1 MEMLGKDELERLM
14 FFEQAREQSEKEY
27 QDNPEDAH
35 ALTKWGGAL
44 LELAHF
50 RQGSDAYGTI
60 GEAVEKFEKALSL
73 EPKKHDAL
81 WCLGNAYTSQGF
93 LTSDT
98 GEAKAYFNRA
108 TDCFKKALNEEP
120 NNDTYKKALEM
131 TSKAPQLHAELQKQI
146 SNAQIIPGSGSGREG
161 GGGGGGSRAP
171 KKPRISD
178 FWYDVGGWVCFFGIA
193 AGIVAVTRSAPPPQ
207 PMAVR

>member
-14 FFEQAREQSEKEY
+14 FFEQAREQSQKEHEE
-27 QDNPEDAH
+27 NPQDAH

-50 RQGSDAYGTI
+50 RQGSDAYVTI
-60 GEAVEKFEKALSL
+60 GEAVEKFQKALAL
-73 EPKKHDAL
+73 DPKAHDAL

-98 GEAKAYFNRA
+98 REAKSFFDKA
-108 TDCFKKALNEEP
+108 TDCFKKALKEDP
-120 NNDTYKKALEM
+120 NNETYKKALEM

-146 SNAQIIPGSGSGREG
+146 SNAQIIPGAGSGGGAG
-161 GGGGGGSRAP
+161 GGRASRTA
-171 KKPRISD
+171 KPPRVSD
-178 FWYDVGGWVCFFGIA
+178 FWYDVGGWVLFVGIA
-193 AGIVAVTRSAPPPQ
+193 AGVIQLTRIAPPPQ